1 MISVGFELW
10 ILKAPGLTLVD
21 NWDPTAN
28 PMTRDSFGV
37 WDVTVPAKDGAVA
50 IPHDSKIKVSPN
62 CL

>member
-1 MISVGFELW
+1 MLISKVPE
-10 ILKAPGLTLVD
+10 LTLAD

-50 IPHDSKIKVSPN
+50 IPHDSKIKVGQN
-62 CL
+62 NW